1 MLLLSIAG
9 PTINSI
15 DYRRWQMWRQVGD
28 YVGRVLKGTNP
39 TDLPVMQS
47 TKLEFVI
54 NLQTARTFD
63 LEIPPSLLARADEV
77 IE

>member
-1 MLLLSIAG
+1 MSYGTNLVE
-9 PTINSI
+9 
-15 DYRRWQMWRQVGD
+15 MWRQVGD

>member
-1 MLLLSIAG
+1 MSHENSYKAG
-9 PTINSI
+9 GLMSYGTNLAE
-15 DYRRWQMWRQVGD
+15 MWRQVGD

-39 TDLPVMQS
+39 TDLPVIQS

-54 NLQTARTFD
+54 NVQTAD
-63 LEIPPSLLARADEV
+63 LDIPPSLLARADEV